1 MCVQVDLDQ
10 ILNRAET
17 RDTEEEEHKNTS
29 ELLSGFKVVNF
40 ENMENEE
47 LERTEG
53 KLEEYF
59 FVCLAVKS

>member
-1 MCVQVDLDQ
+1 MQVDLDQ

-17 RDTEEEEHKNTS
+17 RDAEEEQDEKTG
-29 ELLSGFKVVNF
+29 ELLGGFKVVNF

-53 KLEEYF
+53 I
-59 FVCLAVKS
+59 